1 MNQTWMEVQIPIP
14 ETAGENTLSLLGSDA
29 DEDID
34 TDAITRTSLFL
45 IPNRGSF
52 NEDYENYITY

>member
-1 MNQTWMEVQIPIP
+1 MEVQIPIP